1 MKELNLH
8 NEARSSQL
16 RKLGYVI
23 IDQLDLVLVEKLK
36 DLFFEHHPTLPSG
49 FYASTHVSD
58 LNFRKKM
65 SALILGLVE
74 QKISSNFKNLN
85 ILGSAFIS
93 KAPGPNSILPLHQD
107 WNIVDETVARSYNIW
122 IPLIDV
128 NETNGA
134 MTILAESHK
143 KQPTYRGANIK
154 SVMSKIEQE
163 VLPHMTSL
171 NMKAGEI
178 LVYDHALWHAS
189 PPNNSDQIRL
199 ALVLGVVPS
208 GVEMKCYHQDGSVI
222 NIYDSHSAYF
232 FENNPSEGPR
242 GLDKCGEIVELP
254 AQLSKDQFSSLYL
267 GKESLWEKF
276 KSRFTKKD

>member
-1 MKELNLH
+1 MKELELH
-8 NEARSSQL
+8 NEMHSNEL
-16 RKLGYVI
+16 RDLGFAK
-23 IDQLDLVLVEKLK
+23 IDQLDPVLLEKLK
-36 DLFFEHHPTLPSG
+36 DTFFEHHPKLPSG

-65 SALILGLVE
+65 SALILGLIE

-93 KAPGPNSILPLHQD
+93 KAPGANSILPLHQD

-128 NETNGA
+128 NEKNGA
-134 MTILAESHK
+134 MTILSESHK
-143 KQPTYRGANIK
+143 KQSTYRGANIK
-154 SVMSKIEQE
+154 SVMTEIEKD

-178 LVYDHALWHAS
+178 LVYNHALWHAS

-199 ALVLGVVPS
+199 AVVLGVVPK
-208 GVEMKCYHQDGSVI
+208 GVEMKCYHLNGSVI
-222 NIYDSHSAYF
+222 NVYDSHQDYF
-232 FENNPSEGPR
+232 FENNPSEGPKD
-242 GLDKCGEIVELP
+242 LVKCGEIKELP
-254 AQLSKDQFSSLYL
+254 TQLSKDQFSALYL
-267 GKESLWEKF
+267 GKKNFWDKF
-276 KSRFTKKD
+276 KSRFTK